1 MDVVVAMVA
10 LGALAPFLVLAWVVL
25 RGTPGGRVRSLAERK
40 DAGRTVD
47 THAVHDRT
55 EAAQA
60 AQKHIQERT
69 NDRGLLARLR
79 GRREG

>member
-1 MDVVVAMVA
+1 MDVVAMVA
-10 LGALAPFLVLAWVVL
+10 LGAVPPFLVLAWIVL
-25 RGTPGGRVRSLAERK
+25 RGSPGGRVRSLAERK

-55 EAAQA
+55 EAAEA
-60 AQKHIQERT
+60 AQKHVQQRT
-69 NDRGLLARLR
+69 NGPGLLARLR